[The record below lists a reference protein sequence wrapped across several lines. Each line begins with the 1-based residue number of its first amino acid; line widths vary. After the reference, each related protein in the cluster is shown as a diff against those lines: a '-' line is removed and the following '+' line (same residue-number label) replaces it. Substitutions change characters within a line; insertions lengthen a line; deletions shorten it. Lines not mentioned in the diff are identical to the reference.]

1 MKFSKIYYVLLLSFL
16 LGAER
21 GAELRTRERVLYGK
35 FETRYKPAQGEGL
48 VSSFFIYNDDTPN
61 TPWVEVDIELLG
73 RFPRVVDMNTITNTS
88 HLRTHFNPFNTHLD
102 FFEYG
107 FEWTPDYVAWFIN
120 GEEVYRQTADH
131 VADLNHSAKIMMNIW
146 NPIWDD
152 WVGFWDDRVLPRF
165 AYYDWV
171 RYASYTPGNGDTGTN
186 NNFTHQWQDDF
197 NEFDTTRWEKSDNHT
212 WAANQSIFITENAV
226 IDDGRL
232 ILCLTD
238 DDNIG
243 YQDQVIPYLL
253 WARAGRDSIV
263 ARFSEELDPQTS
275 QMENNYSISGVSVNS
290 ATLMDDQRTVILNV
304 SGMLTDNSY
313 NLIVLGIKDDAQPPN
328 TQTIQSL
335 EIDMHQPLSFP
346 LRINN
351 AGGAYNEY
359 LADQLWSSS
368 VEYGHMNGN
377 YQFTEQDISN
387 TNQADLYRSS
397 LNRVV
402 SYKVRVPDG
411 VYSATLKLSENHY
424 DEVAERSFDIF
435 TEDSMWVSELDI
447 YALVGQYSAFDTTLG
462 GIRVEDGILD
472 LYFSAMKYG
481 EGYEYAGPFLNAIVI
496 EQDSLFSLEINP
508 DILPLKDQIHLFQNY
523 PNPFNPSTIFRYSVS
538 SPGETELAVYSVA
551 GQLVSQII
559 NHHSPAGSHQ
569 VQWSGG
575 DISSGLYIVRLVHN
589 NAIKTK
595 KILLVK

>member
-1 MKFSKIYYVLLLSFL
+1 MLSLL

-35 FETRYKPAQGEGL
+35 FEARFKPTQGEGL
-48 VSSFFIYNDDTPN
+48 VSSFFIYNDDFPN
-61 TPWVEVDIELLG
+61 TDWNEIDIEILG
-73 RFPRVVDMNTITNTS
+73 RFPQVVDLNAMSPGS
-88 HLRTHFNPFNTHLD
+88 HLRTHYVPFNTHLD
-102 FFEYG
+102 YYEYG

-120 GEEVYRQTADH
+120 GEEVYRQDSTDVH
-131 VADLNHSAKIMMNIW
+131 VAGLTDSSKIMMNIW
-146 NPIWDD
+146 NPIHDE

-171 RYASYTPGNGDTGTN
+171 RYASYTQGSGDTGTN
-186 NNFTHQWQDDF
+186 NDFTHKWQDDF
-197 NEFDTTRWEKSDNHT
+197 NEFDTTRWEKMNDHT
-212 WAANQSIFITENAV
+212 WPDNQSIFITENAV

-238 DDNIG
+238 DEHIG
-243 YQDQVIPYLL
+243 YQDQVKPYLL
-253 WARAGRDSIV
+253 WARAGGDSII

-335 EIDMHQPLSFP
+335 EIDMPQPLSFP

-424 DEVAERSFDIF
+424 NEVAERSFDIF

-447 YALVGQYSAFDTTLG
+447 YALAGQYSAFDTTLG

-472 LYFSAMKYG
+472 IYFSAVKYG
-481 EGYEYAGPFLNAIVI
+481 EGYEYAGPFLNAIVL
-496 EQDSLFSLEINP
+496 EQDSLFSLEISP

-538 SPGETELAVYSVA
+538 SPGETELAVYSVT

>member
-1 MKFSKIYYVLLLSFL
+1 MLSLL

-35 FETRYKPAQGEGL
+35 FEARFKPTQGEGL
-48 VSSFFIYNDDTPN
+48 VSSFFIYNDDFPN
-61 TPWVEVDIELLG
+61 TDWNEIDIEILG
-73 RFPRVVDMNTITNTS
+73 RFPQVVDLNAMSPGS
-88 HLRTHFNPFNTHLD
+88 HLRTHYVPFNTHLD
-102 FFEYG
+102 YYEYG

-120 GEEVYRQTADH
+120 REEVYRQDSTDVH
-131 VADLNHSAKIMMNIW
+131 VAGLTDSSKIMMNIW
-146 NPIWDD
+146 NPIHDE

-171 RYASYTPGNGDTGTN
+171 RYASYTQGSGDTGTN
-186 NNFTHQWQDDF
+186 NDFTHQWQDDF

-335 EIDMHQPLSFP
+335 EIDMPQPLSFP

-447 YALVGQYSAFDTTLG
+447 YALAGQYSAFDTTLG

-496 EQDSLFSLEINP
+496 EQDSLFSLEISP